1 MYKGAAPS
9 ELTLYSS
16 VSLSGT
22 RFMCPVLRPSVDRR
36 HLLTL
41 GARLSLATF
50 ASATI
55 WPHSVAGQSGLI
67 EGYADGDGV
76 RLFLVHGGEGEL
88 MLFLHG
94 IPDTWTLYMSQLAEF
109 SRDHMVVAPNLR
121 GFPPSDQPEAVEA
134 YAMPKSLGDVHALLR
149 HFGRERCILVGNDWG
164 GYIAWVFA
172 SAYPDRV
179 ERLIILN
186 APHPAIF
193 LREVRNSAAQIQAS
207 QYEHDYN
214 SAVAAYP
221 SWYNYYRADPIK
233 VPSSISD
240 AAHTEMPDL
249 ATRFFADAAEA
260 PATTSLRV
268 DVPTLVLW
276 GMQDPVCLP
285 GQLDNLQEYAP
296 NAIVIRIED
305 GGHRPMQSHPMLV
318 NRAIRDFLRSTH
330 R

>member
-1 MYKGAAPS
+1 
-9 ELTLYSS
+9 
-16 VSLSGT
+16 
-22 RFMCPVLRPSVDRR
+22 
-36 HLLTL
+36 
-41 GARLSLATF
+41 
-50 ASATI
+50 
-55 WPHSVAGQSGLI
+55 
-67 EGYADGDGV
+67 
-76 RLFLVHGGEGEL
+76 
-88 MLFLHG
+88 
-94 IPDTWTLYMSQLAEF
+94 
-109 SRDHMVVAPNLR
+109 MVVAPNLR

-134 YAMPKSLGDVHALLR
+134 YAMPRLLGDVHALLR
-149 HFGRERCILVGNDWG
+149 YFGRERCILVGNDWG

-172 SAYPDRV
+172 SAYPGRV

-207 QYEHDYN
+207 QYERDYN
-214 SAVAAYP
+214 AAIAPYP
-221 SWYNYYRADPIK
+221 SWYNYSRADPIK

-249 ATRFFADAAEA
+249 PAVFFADVAEP

-285 GQLDNLQEYAP
+285 GQLDNLHDYAP
-296 NAIVIRIED
+296 NAIVVRIED

-318 NRAIRDFLRSTH
+318 NRAIRDFLPRTH

>member
-1 MYKGAAPS
+1 M
-9 ELTLYSS
+9 
-16 VSLSGT
+16 
-22 RFMCPVLRPSVDRR
+22 RPVLRPQVNRR

-41 GARLSLATF
+41 GARLSLASF
-50 ASATI
+50 ASAAI
-55 WPHSVAGQSGLI
+55 WPRAGTSQSGLA

-76 RLFLVHGGEGEL
+76 KLYFVRGGEGEL

-94 IPDTWTLYMSQLAEF
+94 AEDTGALYMSQLAEF

-121 GFPPSDQPEAVEA
+121 GFPPSDQPKPVDA
-134 YAMPKSLGDVHALLR
+134 YTMPRLLGDVHALLR

-172 SAYPDRV
+172 SAYPGRV

-193 LREVRNSAAQIQAS
+193 LREIRNSAAQIQAS
-207 QYEHDYN
+207 QYERGYET
-214 SAVAAYP
+214 AIAPYP

-233 VPSSISD
+233 VPSSVSD
-240 AAHTEMPDL
+240 ATHAETPDL
-249 ATRFFADAAEA
+249 AARFFADVAE
-260 PATTSLRV
+260 PPDVTSLRV
-268 DVPTLVLW
+268 NVPTLVLW

-285 GQLDNLQEYAP
+285 GQLDKLQDYAP
-296 NAIVIRIED
+296 DAIVIRIED
-305 GGHRPMQSHPMLV
+305 AGHRPMQSHPVLV
-318 NRAIRDFLRSTH
+318 NRAIRDFLQRPG